1 MLETLSLSYL
11 VGLFP
16 VIIPS
21 FKNFPMDFRDSILFV
36 YVVAFAHGLKELSL
50 GFQSTDVRPSRKE
63 FIDILMQSPSLQC
76 LVIEYSGPA
85 GNQWES
91 GLESIILEELQE
103 LELSYMGVSDVVK
116 LLDCILFLKLKSL
129 TLTYLS
135 GMLDDFTDTS
145 NSRFKNVEF
154 LRLKGIQCSVS
165 EAIRCLE
172 TFPKVQ
178 VLHVNFHE
186 ISICIRHVFRLG
198 SLLPSLHTL
207 EVIGL
212 NLSDIRLLLEDRKH
226 CARPIKKLYLDRWE
240 ELIARNRGIEG
251 LSRLTITVEEP
262 IEIFDETEM
271 S

>member
-1 MLETLSLSYL
+1 MS
-11 VGLFP
+11 
-16 VIIPS
+16 
-21 FKNFPMDFRDSILFV
+21 
-36 YVVAFAHGLKELSL
+36 
-50 GFQSTDVRPSRKE
+50 
-63 FIDILMQSPSLQC
+63 
-76 LVIEYSGPA
+76 
-85 GNQWES
+85 
-91 GLESIILEELQE
+91 
-103 LELSYMGVSDVVK
+103 VSDVVK
-116 LLDCILFLKLKSL
+116 LLDCILFPNLKSL

-165 EAIRCLE
+165 EAIRFLE
-172 TFPKVQ
+172 AFPKVQ
-178 VLHVNFHE
+178 VL
-186 ISICIRHVFRLG
+186 LD

-212 NLSDIRLLLEDRKH
+212 NLSDIRLLLEDRKQ

-251 LSRLTITVEEP
+251 LSRLTVTVEEP